1 MMLPTHALW
10 GMALALP
17 VVWTAPEYAG
27 VALLAGFLGGI
38 VPDLDMYVGHRKTLH
53 YPVVYAGLVVP
64 AVAVGIF
71 FPSALTIALGVGVS
85 AAALHSRS
93 DVYGGGLELR
103 PWEGT
108 SNRAVYDHY
117 RGRWI
122 APRRWVG
129 YDGSPGDLALS
140 VVPALP
146 LLVIVDGG
154 LEALV
159 MASLGIAVVYTA
171 VRRHLPSIGLAVVTD
186 LTAVLPSPVIDR
198 LPDRYRDGIDG
209 AAQATT
215 DGNA

>member
-10 GMALALP
+10 GMVLALP

-27 VALLAGFLGGI
+27 IGLLAGFLGG
-38 VPDLDMYVGHRKTLH
+38 VFPDLDMYVGHRKTLH
-53 YPVVYAGLVVP
+53 YPVVYTGLAVP

-71 FPSALTIALGVGVS
+71 VPSTLTIALAVGVTG
-85 AAALHSRS
+85 AALHSRS

-108 SNRAVYDHY
+108 SDRAVYDHY

-122 APRRWVG
+122 GPRRWIG
-129 YDGSPGDLALS
+129 YDGSPSDLALS
-140 VVPALP
+140 AVSAVP
-146 LLVIVDGG
+146 LLVITDGW
-154 LEALV
+154 LEVLV
-159 MASLGIAVVYTA
+159 IASLGIAVVYTA
-171 VRRHLPSIGLAVVTD
+171 VRRHLPSIGLVVLTD
-186 LTAVLPSPVIDR
+186 LAERVPGPVVDR

-209 AAQATT
+209 ELQATT

>member
-17 VVWTAPEYAG
+17 VVWIAPEYAG
-27 VALLAGFLGGI
+27 IALLAGFLGGAF
-38 VPDLDMYVGHRKTLH
+38 PDLDMYVGHRKTLH
-53 YPVVYAGLVVP
+53 YPVGYAALAVP
-64 AVAVGIF
+64 AVAVGVLV
-71 FPSALTIALGVGVS
+71 PSAPTIALGVGVT

-108 SNRAVYDHY
+108 SDRAVYDHY

-122 APRRWVG
+122 APRRWIG

-140 VVPALP
+140 AVAAVP
-146 LLVIVDGG
+146 LLVISDGWFD
-154 LEALV
+154 ALV
-159 MASLGIAVVYTA
+159 LASLGVAVVYTA
-171 VRRHLPSIGLAVVTD
+171 VRRHLPSIGM
-186 LTAVLPSPVIDR
+186 AVLSDLAALLPIRVVDR

-209 AAQATT
+209 S
-215 DGNA
+215 